1 MTIKPPFTYRG
12 DHLSKISFP
21 LGGIGT
27 GSIGLSGAGRLI
39 DWEIFNRPAKGIGNG
54 LSHFAIKAEC
64 DGKVLDKRVLNGPF
78 SGDLTG
84 DYRAEWN
91 RGYGSGARRDS
102 LAGVPHFE
110 RCEFDGRF
118 PTARISLGD
127 DRFPGHVEIL
137 ALNPFIPMDEHAS
150 SLPVA
155 MFEFTIR
162 NTSDKSIDYTIAGV
176 LGHGP
181 IQPTEAAALDTDGIS
196 GIGITTNKEAK
207 DSPRFAQLALAT
219 NAAVTSRQTYL
230 YRGLW
235 FDALQVYW
243 ADFGKPGRFS
253 DRTSVPSYSSG
264 GMPSDRDHSLQAAH
278 ITIGAGETA
287 KVRFVLSWYAP
298 NFEKYWPSQYWH
310 FTQPPGTGATWRNWY
325 ASAWD
330 SAGAVAIDALR
341 QWDRFA
347 DETMRFR
354 DAIYGSTLPLA
365 TLDAAVANLSIL
377 KSPTVVRLTDGSL
390 YGWEGIWPDVGSC
403 EGTCTHVWNYQQA
416 VPFLFP
422 ALERSM
428 RELDYRNNLDEVGGM
443 SFRMP
448 LPLGTDAHTESPCT
462 DGQFGNV
469 MKLYRDWKF
478 SGDDEW
484 LRGLWP
490 LVKRSLEYSWS
501 PENPDRWDA
510 DKTGVLWGRQHHT
523 LDMELFGPNSWLTG
537 FYLGALK
544 AAAIMGRHL
553 GDTAAADEY
562 QGLFEK
568 GRAWT
573 AEHLFNGEYFVQKV
587 DLNDRS
593 VLDPY
598 AQGRKSRRLAGADI
612 YQLYWSEEHGEL
624 KYQAGE
630 ACLIDQVLAQ
640 WHSDLYGLGDL
651 FDPAQVRSALRA
663 IYKYNFKPDIA
674 EIFNPCRLY
683 SIKGE
688 AGTVICDFPEGA
700 TRPAVPVP
708 YAQETMHGF
717 EYSFGSALYQHGML
731 DEGAIVY
738 KAVRDHYDG
747 AKRNPWNEIECGSN
761 YARSMASWAAVP
773 VLSGFTIDAHA
784 KSIRFAPKVRQ
795 GRSFRCFWSGG
806 NAWGTVELR
815 EGRFVLDVINGEIEL
830 AELGLPFVDE
840 APSCRVMLNE
850 HTMEHSIRDGAVIMQ
865 PTRLIKGDTLDVAS
879 SQLSVSTLPS
889 IETLQ

>member
-1 MTIKPPFTYRG
+1 MTIKPPFIYQG

-54 LSHFAIKAEC
+54 FSHFAIKAES

-84 DYRAEWN
+84 DYRAEWA
-91 RGYGSGARRDS
+91 RGFGSGARRDA

-127 DRFPGHVEIL
+127 DHFPGQVEIDSF
-137 ALNPFIPMDEHAS
+137 NPFIPMNDRDS
-150 SLPVA
+150 SMPAA
-155 MFEFTIR
+155 MFEFKVR
-162 NTSDKSIDYTIAGV
+162 NTSAKSIDYTIAGV

-181 IQPTEAAALDTDGIS
+181 TQPTQAAALDRDGVS
-196 GIGITTNKEAK
+196 GVGITTHKEGAE
-207 DSPRFAQLALAT
+207 SPRFSQLVLAT
-219 NAAVTSRQTYL
+219 DAAETSRQTYL

-243 ADFGKPGRFS
+243 DEFGKPGRFA
-253 DRTSVPSYSSG
+253 DRASVPDYDAG
-264 GMPSDRDHSLQAAH
+264 GMPRDRDHSLQAAH
-278 ITIGAGETA
+278 ITVPAGESRT
-287 KVRFVLSWYAP
+287 VRFALTWYVP
-298 NFEKYWPSQYWH
+298 NFEKFWTSQSWH

-325 ASAWD
+325 AGTWNSAE
-330 SAGAVAIDALR
+330 AVALDALAK
-341 QWDRFA
+341 WDRLSE
-347 DETMRFR
+347 DTIRFR
-354 DAIYGSTLPLA
+354 DAIYGSTLPLSS
-365 TLDAAVANLSIL
+365 LDAAVANLSIL
-377 KSPTVVRLTDGSL
+377 KSPTVIRLSDGSL
-390 YGWEGIWPDVGSC
+390 YGWEGLWPDVGSC
-403 EGTCTHVWNYQQA
+403 EGSCSHVWNYQQA

-428 RELDYRNNLDEVGGM
+428 RQLDYQNNLDAAGGM
-443 SFRMP
+443 SFRLP
-448 LPLGTDAHTESPCT
+448 LPVGTDAHTESPCA

-469 MKLYRDWKF
+469 MKLYRDWKL

-490 LVKRSLEYSWS
+490 LVKRSLEYAWS

-544 AAAIMGRHL
+544 AAGLMGRHL

-562 QGLFEK
+562 EALFEK
-568 GRAWT
+568 GKAWT

-593 VLDPY
+593 VLEPY
-598 AQGRKSRRLAGADI
+598 IAGRRSRRLAGADI
-612 YQLYWSEEHGEL
+612 FELYWSAEHGEL

-630 ACLIDQVLAQ
+630 ACLIDQVVAQ
-640 WHSDLYGLGDL
+640 WHADLYGLGDL
-651 FDPAQVRSALRA
+651 FEPEQVRSALRA
-663 IYKYNFKPDIA
+663 IFRYNFKADLG
-674 EIFNPCRLY
+674 EVFNPCRVF
-683 SIKGE
+683 SVKGE
-688 AGTVICDFPEGA
+688 AGTLISDYPESA
-700 TRPAVPVP
+700 RRPAVPVP

-717 EYSFGSALYQHGML
+717 EYSFGGALYQHGL
-731 DEGAIVY
+731 LEEGATVF

-773 VLSGFTIDAHA
+773 ILSGFAFDAHSKA
-784 KSIRFAPKVRQ
+784 MSFAPKVRD
-795 GRSFRCFWSGG
+795 GRSFRCFWSNGT
-806 NAWGTVELR
+806 AWGTAEL
-815 EGRFVLDVINGEIEL
+815 GDHCFVLEVLHGQIEL
-830 AELGLPFVDE
+830 ARLGLPFSGD
-840 APSCRVMLNE
+840 APSSRVTLNGQAVD
-850 HTMEHSIRDGAVIMQ
+850 HTAHAGAVVMA
-865 PTRLIKGDTLDVAS
+865 PTLLALGDTLDVQS
-879 SQLSVSTLPS
+879 PQLSVSMLASVDTL
-889 IETLQ
+889 